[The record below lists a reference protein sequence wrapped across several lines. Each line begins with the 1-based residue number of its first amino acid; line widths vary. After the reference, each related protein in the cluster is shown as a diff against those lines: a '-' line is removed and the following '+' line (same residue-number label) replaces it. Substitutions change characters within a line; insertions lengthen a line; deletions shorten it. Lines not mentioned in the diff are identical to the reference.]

1 MYDVPR
7 AVKFIETGSRKGGA
21 SGWARGGE
29 FMPNGI
35 KVGTRAMTKLWSSV
49 SQQCEGISVSEMCA

>member
-7 AVKFIETGSRKGGA
+7 AVKFTDTESRKGGA

-29 FMPNGI
+29 FVLNGV
-35 KVGTRAMTKLWSSV
+35 KVWTA
-49 SQQCEGISVSEMCA
+49 Q